1 MDGAGA
7 CGGDRRLGTML
18 DLHELLNH
26 ILKLHGEWGAGSDK
40 RYADEWITAACRSS
54 A

>member
-18 DLHELLNH
+18 DLREFLNH
-26 ILKLHGEWGAGSDK
+26 ILKLQGDAGFGI
-40 RYADEWITAACRSS
+40 RQTLR
-54 A
+54 